1 MPFRYLCDRFAQYGL
16 FISMPVR
23 HRLIWLRLRT
33 ADLGSRIDMSLLPSP
48 FSLSIPPVYASHL
61 HPLCHTHISLF
72 IVPGPLSAPGQAF
85 LWARSRAGRQG
96 TDPECLSVSAGVR
109 ACVVQECQGANYCET
124 LPMSCTDRNDA
135 FVFMVYPE
143 IVKVMDVALSLFLLS
158 VLMFILKT

>member
-1 MPFRYLCDRFAQYGL
+1 MHNMVCLYPCLCDIDWSDSGCARPTSGH
-16 FISMPVR
+16 V
-23 HRLIWLRLRT
+23 LICL
-33 ADLGSRIDMSLLPSP
+33 SSLSL
-48 FSLSIPPVYASHL
+48 FSLSTPPVYASHL

-85 LWARSRAGRQG
+85 IWARSRAGRQG
-96 TDPECLSVSAGVR
+96 TDPECLPVSAGVR

-143 IVKVMDVALSLFLLS
+143 IVKVMDVALSSFLLS

>member
-1 MPFRYLCDRFAQYGL
+1 MHNMVCLYPCLCDIDWSDSGCARPTSGH
-16 FISMPVR
+16 V
-23 HRLIWLRLRT
+23 LICLSSLLSFYSSCLRL
-33 ADLGSRIDMSLLPSP
+33 SSS
-48 FSLSIPPVYASHL
+48 
-61 HPLCHTHISLF
+61 PLCHTHISLF

-96 TDPECLSVSAGVR
+96 ADPECLSVSAGVR

-143 IVKVMDVALSLFLLS
+143 IVKVMDVALSSFLLS